1 LTAIALELAVS
12 NAIDVKRT
20 TLFLNIKI
28 SFYLLNKNNFDIAIR
43 KNNLKHLIKA

>member
-1 LTAIALELAVS
+1 LAVS

-28 SFYLLNKNNFDIAIR
+28 SYLIYLNKNNFDIAIR
-43 KNNLKHLIKA
+43 KNNLKPLIRI